1 MSGFEMTT
9 HLLYKSGFTSSLI
22 VCALT
27 GEVSSALEWRGN
39 NSYHKVPPQDFTLLL
54 FPHNK
59 YLDEMG
65 FEPMSCLAT
74 ALQYWYCFRPLSYSS
89 QVSWLFF
96 PASVVYFNC
105 QWLCSHRRQITLSL
119 RDSL

>member
-27 GEVSSALEWRGN
+27 GEISSALEWRGN
-39 NSYHKVPPQDFTLLL
+39 NSYHKAPPQDFTLLL

-89 QVSWLFF
+89 QVFWLYF
-96 PASVVYFNC
+96 PASVVYFNS